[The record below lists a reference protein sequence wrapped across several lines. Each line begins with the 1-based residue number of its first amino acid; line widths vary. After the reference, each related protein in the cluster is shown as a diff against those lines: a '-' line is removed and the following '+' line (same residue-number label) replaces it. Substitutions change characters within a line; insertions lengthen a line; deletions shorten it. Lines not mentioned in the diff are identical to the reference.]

1 MFKNFSPTLA
11 IYLGRRYFTSLF
23 MTTMLLSALVFLLDF
38 IEITRRL
45 SSKVDVGGDIAMRLV
60 FLKMPDMILQ
70 IAPFAVLLGTLT
82 CFARLSKDQEL
93 IAIRA
98 SGMPARQFLLPP
110 LFVCLMVGL
119 FNLFVFNPF
128 SAATLKSH
136 QRIENELFPGSAQG
150 LVTKGG
156 DLWLKQREG
165 NQDYIIYARKVGE
178 NGKSLEDTT
187 VFMFREDGSFEKR
200 IDTPLMTIEDEKWI
214 IEQPLILKV
223 GQISE
228 REDEIELPTT
238 LTPEM
243 IQNSFTSP
251 STLSIWELKKF
262 IRLLKETGF
271 PTQTHEMY
279 FQKLIATPALNLA
292 LFLIGVPFAL
302 HFSRHRSLA
311 SMILIGLG
319 FGFIFRMFTDLIG
332 TYGMAGQLNIV
343 LAAWIP
349 TAMATFI
356 GLALFLHFREE

>member
-1 MFKNFSPTLA
+1 MFSRFSPTIA
-11 IYLGRRYFTSLF
+11 IYLGRRYLTSLF
-23 MTTMLLSALVFLLDF
+23 ITTLLLSALVFLLDF

-45 SSKVDVGGDIAMRLV
+45 SSKPDIGGDMAMRLV

-82 CFARLSKDQEL
+82 CFARLSKDHEL

-110 LFVCLMVGL
+110 LFVCLMIGL
-119 FNLFVFNPF
+119 FNLFVMNPF
-128 SAATLKSH
+128 SAAMLKSH
-136 QRIENELFPGSAQG
+136 QRIENEIFPGSAQG

-156 DLWLKQREG
+156 DLWLKQKEG
-165 NQDYIIYARKVGE
+165 AQDYIIYARKVGE

-187 VFMFREDGSFEKR
+187 VFMFDNDGSFEKR
-200 IDTPLMTIEDEKWI
+200 IDTPLMTIDGDKWLVDT
-214 IEQPLILKV
+214 PLILRA
-223 GQISE
+223 GAMSE
-228 REDEIELPTT
+228 RAQSLELETT

-251 STLSIWELKKF
+251 STLSIWELGNF
-262 IRLLKETGF
+262 IHLLKETGF
-271 PTQTHEMY
+271 PTSTHEMH

-292 LFLIGVPFAL
+292 LFLIAVPFAL

-311 SMILIGLG
+311 SMILMGLG
-319 FGFIFRMFTDLIG
+319 FGFVFRMFTDLIG
-332 TYGMAGQLNIV
+332 TYGMAGQLNLI

-349 TAMATFI
+349 TAMATLI
-356 GLALFLHFREE
+356 GFALFLHFREE